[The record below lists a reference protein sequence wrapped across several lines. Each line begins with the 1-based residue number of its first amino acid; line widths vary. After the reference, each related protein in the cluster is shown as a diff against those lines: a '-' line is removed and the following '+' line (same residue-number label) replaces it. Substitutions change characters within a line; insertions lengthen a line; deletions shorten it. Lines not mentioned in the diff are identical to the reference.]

1 MDNYIG
7 IYSPSG
13 QLVYEAPMS
22 KEDRI
27 VDQLMGEHYIEIVF
41 KSTERKVFIAG
52 SYMVHDGWQYFL
64 KKDAYPEPLS
74 NADGCKYCLKFYAQ
88 QHRMEHCLMKWLA
101 ADNKEVTFKLTA
113 TLDDFAQLL
122 VDNMTAYQPA
132 FITGY
137 SWTYDKT
144 NNSDTREV
152 SFDGVS
158 CWDAMT
164 LIADAFGVEYWA
176 TYVKGNKS
184 NELHI
189 NFGKL
194 SVGSTW
200 EEIREGEV
208 VNQFPATKRG
218 DDSNFGTRYYI
229 YGGAK
234 NIPDDYY
241 DNIVG
246 GTTNHISEKH
256 LHLPDGKQYI
266 DILNGEVVDTL
277 PLGRVVERVIT
288 LDDVFPKNTS
298 IVTGAEMLEEE
309 VIEGRKDSTFT
320 IISDN
325 TGFTGDDD
333 EVLDTLGVTFTSGAL
348 SGSSFEVHC
357 NKPFDNR
364 FYILPKVEGTSG
376 SEQLIIPNQY
386 LKPNIGDTF
395 VLTGIRLPESKVK
408 EAEQELLSKGV
419 AKVKEYSTD
428 TNVYDCKTNA
438 PYCTNNNI
446 NYALGTKVKL
456 LGGAFGESGRLSRV
470 QGYEKKLY
478 NEYDAV
484 YSIGDNNTYSNY
496 RYLLNRIVSVTD
508 SEAKLEAAQ
517 GVLDSRIK
525 REKINLNKI
534 NENKA
539 DKNDLNGL
547 ASEVYVDTQIKPIAD
562 DRLQYKRELDS
573 VTSDFEAIHK
583 AFQNFIAQY
592 EALLDANGESLR
604 YVNGVELHALVPY
617 NAYQSFVIAC
627 NEYEQQI
634 TAVTLSIGVPQ
645 ITDDYIRSQVNYY
658 NAKALLQQAIS
669 DKTHDDIEDVSY
681 LTDVFGE
688 DNIDDAKAVT
698 LGSLIGV
705 KNANSAVVAGMYG
718 GGVQALNENGF
729 KDAEHGA
736 LMMFA
741 GATSVNNVG
750 NAKHR
755 VYEDGTVY
763 TKEGVFEGLVKHR
776 VVTIT
781 KSNLN
786 SMLPQTGGTID
797 GYSRYTL
804 PPTLM
809 SAIMNI
815 KAHGNITK
823 PDFKESDSITFAL
836 PTLYNYSMYGVDSI
850 ATADDLRGLAGAKF
864 IIYNNSPALVHF
876 CGKRYYPD
884 TGAFNTEDVCY
895 DDWVIHEGYFAVAEC
910 KIDFDV
916 INREVIYWDIKI
928 GTHTVPT
935 MPINE

>member
-22 KEDRI
+22 KVDRI
-27 VDQLMGEHYIEIVF
+27 ANKLMGEHYIEIVF
-41 KSTERKVFIAG
+41 SSTERRVFIAG

-74 NADGCKYCLKFYAQ
+74 DADGCKYCLKFYAQ

-137 SWTYDKT
+137 RWTYNKT

-218 DDSNFGTRYYI
+218 DDSNYGTRYYI

-325 TGFTGDDD
+325 TGFTGDDA
-333 EVLDTLGVTFTSGAL
+333 EVLDTLGITFTSGAL

-428 TNVYDCKTNA
+428 TNVYDCETNA
-438 PYCTNNNI
+438 VYCTNNNI

-562 DRLQYKRELDS
+562 DRLQFKREKDS
-573 VTSDFEAIHK
+573 ILAEYDAINRDFR
-583 AFQNFIAQY
+583 NFIAKY
-592 EALLDANGESLR
+592 EELYDADGKRLYDADGKALFSLIPTE
-604 YVNGVELHALVPY
+604 VFSKFKA
-617 NAYQSFVIAC
+617 AYDD
-627 NEYEQQI
+627 YEQQI
-634 TAVTLSIGVPQ
+634 HIVTLSTGVPA
-645 ITDDYIRSQVNYY
+645 ITEQYLLAQKNYY
-658 NAKALLQQAIS
+658 EAKAQLQQAVS
-669 DKTHDDIEDVSY
+669 DKTLKDIDDISY

-688 DNIDDAKAVT
+688 DNIANEKAVT
-698 LGSLIGV
+698 LSSLVGV
-705 KNANSAVVAGMYG
+705 KDADSNVVAGIYG
-718 GGVQALNENGF
+718 GGVEELNNNKGF
-729 KDAEHGA
+729 KDNEHGA
-736 LMMFA
+736 LMVFA
-741 GATSVNNVG
+741 GAEGVDNVG
-750 NAKHR
+750 NAKFR
-755 VYEDGTVY
+755 VYDDGTLFAETGIFGGFVKRSRTRITNNNKDKYINGGDELGSGFPYIDIEAAGSYIELALTTSASNNQIDIELPYWKANAGDTWKYPLADMLAIIGTTLIIRNVGTMLRSPIYRIATGMVHRYY
-763 TKEGVFEGLVKHR
+763 TTTSTGE
-776 VVTIT
+776 VVE
-781 KSNLN
+781 N
-786 SMLPQTGGTID
+786 
-797 GYSRYTL
+797 
-804 PPTLM
+804 
-809 SAIMNI
+809 
-815 KAHGNITK
+815 
-823 PDFKESDSITFAL
+823 ETFAEQSAPEFRL
-836 PTLYNYSMYGVDSI
+836 GQTAI
-850 ATADDLRGLAGAKF
+850 ATCK
-864 IIYNNSPALVHF
+864 
-876 CGKRYYPD
+876 
-884 TGAFNTEDVCY
+884 
-895 DDWVIHEGYFAVAEC
+895 AVATENGLN
-910 KIDFDV
+910 V
-916 INREVIYWDIKI
+916 GWEIKI
-928 GTHTVPT
+928 
-935 MPINE
+935 I